1 MPVNLV
7 SEIEKQGCTN
17 CGKKLDSEVIN
28 KLINSGKV
36 ICPFCNTKLK
46 LPDYDPF
53 ETNEFRNIPS
63 NCPNCGASLSSD
75 QTVQLKETGRVKCKV
90 CSETIRTV

>member
-46 LPDYDPF
+46 L
-53 ETNEFRNIPS
+53 
-63 NCPNCGASLSSD
+63 
-75 QTVQLKETGRVKCKV
+75 
-90 CSETIRTV
+90 